1 MDPSSL
7 SYRELQ
13 KACKEVGLP
22 ARGTADV
29 LRMMLEEYLVDPEAA
44 LQNYGRTKTSREG
57 YVDWKNH
64 AAREILW
71 EDLEPGGWLYGMDD
85 EYDAKEVYDA
95 YQSRQLEFEEVPFE
109 QFKEIYNKATKQA
122 AKRRARSAEEEEWL
136 QKDRILHPRQSHN
149 HRGEPVFDMDIE
161 AKEQLREDIKNKLHK
176 RMTPMELWES
186 RDLYAKY
193 KLDRLRPRIYQ
204 EIRRGKYLKYL
215 EKKRNKKRNKF
226 AAKNVTFSRN

>member
-1 MDPSSL
+1 
-7 SYRELQ
+7 
-13 KACKEVGLP
+13 
-22 ARGTADV
+22 
-29 LRMMLEEYLVDPEAA
+29 
-44 LQNYGRTKTSREG
+44 
-57 YVDWKNH
+57 
-64 AAREILW
+64 LW

-122 AKRRARSAEEEEWL
+122 AKRRARSAKEEEWL

-176 RMTPMELWES
+176 QMTPMELWKS

-193 KLDRLRPRIYQ
+193 KLDRFRPRIYQ
-204 EIRRGKYLKYL
+204 ESWQANTLSTLRRKETRKGTNLLPRMSHLVGIRIARCKT
-215 EKKRNKKRNKF
+215 RNRY
-226 AAKNVTFSRN
+226 